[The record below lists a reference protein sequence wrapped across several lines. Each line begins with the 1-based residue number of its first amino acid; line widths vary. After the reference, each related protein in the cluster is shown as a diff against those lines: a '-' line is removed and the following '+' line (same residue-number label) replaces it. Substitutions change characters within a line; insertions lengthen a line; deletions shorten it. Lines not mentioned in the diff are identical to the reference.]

1 MEGAQRS
8 DTIGRAVL
16 LDPTVAISRLSV
28 ARLWRVHSASR
39 LCTTV
44 QSALRRS
51 PTTTIRAPAVVA
63 ACVLAAWT
71 LAATIPTQTA
81 AEGPVGTWG
90 ATDPSEAAG
99 RGDVVPERYGARCS
113 RPPLRRLRC

>member
-1 MEGAQRS
+1 VACPFRLQTLHHGAKRS
-8 DTIGRAVL
+8 SSYFYA
-16 LDPTVAISRLSV
+16 
-28 ARLWRVHSASR
+28 
-39 LCTTV
+39 
-44 QSALRRS
+44 
-51 PTTTIRAPAVVA
+51 TIRAPAAVA

-99 RGDVVPERYGARCS
+99 RGDVVPERYGARFSRLLDGVCAASMPRGGDCRLVPTPVFKICS
-113 RPPLRRLRC
+113 GGP